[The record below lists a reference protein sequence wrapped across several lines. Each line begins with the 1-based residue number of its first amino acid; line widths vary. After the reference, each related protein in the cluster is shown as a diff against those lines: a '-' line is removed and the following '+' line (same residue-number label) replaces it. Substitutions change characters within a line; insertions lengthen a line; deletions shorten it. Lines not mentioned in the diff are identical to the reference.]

1 MNEKTMEEKHV
12 IHQLNRYKQIQARIQ
27 VLDHY
32 PIGADL
38 TMRRLNQ
45 DDKLQALHQRLRGMP
60 SYKYLSKHEQK
71 LEATANAY
79 LSKQRTG
86 LKSQLA
92 ELPKDAAN
100 EEDEML
106 LAELR
111 GKIKKVIAARGY
123 DDTKNDFDAV
133 LDRITELQYLQEEL
147 IQIDTILMALECYK
161 PNLSKLLRLRYVEG
175 ESVEETIS
183 LLGIVERT
191 YKRWRKQAI
200 EQYIILSA

>member
-1 MNEKTMEEKHV
+1 MKDKTAEEKEV

-32 PIGADL
+32 SIGAGL
-38 TMRRLNQ
+38 TVRRLNQ

-60 SYKYLSKHEQK
+60 SYAYLSKREQK

-79 LSKQRTG
+79 LSKQATG
-86 LKSQLA
+86 LKRQLA
-92 ELPKDAAN
+92 EIPREAAN
-100 EEDEML
+100 EEDEQL

-111 GKIKKVIAARGY
+111 EKIKKVIAARGY

-133 LDRITELQYLQEEL
+133 LDRITELQVLQEEL
-147 IQIDTILMALECYK
+147 KQIDTVLQALECYK
-161 PNLSKLLRLRYVEG
+161 PNLSRLLRLRYVEG

>member
-1 MNEKTMEEKHV
+1 
-12 IHQLNRYKQIQARIQ
+12 
-27 VLDHY
+27 
-32 PIGADL
+32 
-38 TMRRLNQ
+38 MRRLNQ
-45 DDKLQALHQRLRGMP
+45 DDKLLALHQSLRGMP
-60 SYKYLSKHEQK
+60 SYKYLTKREQK
-71 LEATANAY
+71 LERAANAY
-79 LSKQRTG
+79 LSKQRNG

-92 ELPKDAAN
+92 EIPKETEN

-111 GKIKKVIAARGY
+111 GKIKNVIAARGY
-123 DDTKNDFDAV
+123 EDTRNDFEAV
-133 LDRITELQYLQEEL
+133 LDRITELQVLQEEL
-147 IQIDTILMALECYK
+147 SQIDTILLALECYK

-175 ESVEETIS
+175 ESVEETIG